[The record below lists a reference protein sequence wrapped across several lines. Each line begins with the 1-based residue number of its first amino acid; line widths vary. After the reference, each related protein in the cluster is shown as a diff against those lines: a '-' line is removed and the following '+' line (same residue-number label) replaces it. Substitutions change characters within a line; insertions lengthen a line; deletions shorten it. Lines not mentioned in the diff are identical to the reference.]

1 MRAKTHHLHCPQYIT
16 SFISAND
23 GSVQPNT
30 AEPDVNTHTH
40 LLADAHFTK
49 KLLGL
54 VQQSCNYKQ
63 FWKGFSEAIKT
74 LNRDTSEVIVMAADA
89 NPLAII
95 LQLRLLS
102 EDKNVPY
109 GFVYSKQALGRA
121 YGVSGPVNAHFVT
134 IKESSQ
140 LKQQIQA
147 FQPTIEK
154 LQV

>member
-1 MRAKTHHLHCPQYIT
+1 
-16 SFISAND
+16 
-23 GSVQPNT
+23 
-30 AEPDVNTHTH
+30 
-40 LLADAHFTK
+40 
-49 KLLGL
+49 
-54 VQQSCNYKQ
+54 
-63 FWKGFSEAIKT
+63 
-74 LNRDTSEVIVMAADA
+74 MAADA